1 MASPRLRLGIS
12 GCGGI
17 ARYIFNE
24 CIGLECIQPVAG
36 YDPNR
41 ANLAKFQE
49 ITSCEAVESYEA
61 LIGRKDIDAVVLAA
75 PPLDRVPQVLPAAQA
90 GKAIFSEKPLAL
102 SVAEGKRLVDGCHAA
117 KVPLMVGQVLRFFG
131 GFGRMVKY
139 IHEGAFGKP
148 LALQSNRLGTP
159 FPSEYRDDWRL
170 KQTTTGGLL
179 FEVHVHEFDLSRC
192 LCGKPLRVSGQ
203 SRRYGIDPETDFQDL
218 LLGTIEFDSGAMG
231 QYHFSQVSAHNEVC
245 FKVYL
250 EKGAAWA
257 TFGEAWVQRWDKEP
271 ELIQP
276 EEAEE
281 APYRKEIRLFAEA
294 VLKGE
299 PMPIPGEEGLWNV
312 AMAEAFEKS
321 AASGKIVEVNVS

>member
-24 CIGLECIQPVAG
+24 CIGLECIQPVAA

-75 PPLDRVPQVLPAAQA
+75 PPVDRVPQVLPAAQA

-117 KVPLMVGQVLRFFG
+117 GVPLMVGQVLRFFG
-131 GFGRMVKY
+131 GFGRMAKF
-139 IHEGAFGKP
+139 IQEGDFGKP

-159 FPSEYRDDWRL
+159 FPSGTAMIGASNKPRPAVFCTRSMCMSSTFPVSCAVSLYVSPVNRAGLDVIRKLISRISSLGPSNSTPARWVSTTSPRSQPTMRSFSRSSWRKARL
-170 KQTTTGGLL
+170 GRP
-179 FEVHVHEFDLSRC
+179 SARP
-192 LCGKPLRVSGQ
+192 LCSVGTRNQ
-203 SRRYGIDPETDFQDL
+203 S
-218 LLGTIEFDSGAMG
+218 
-231 QYHFSQVSAHNEVC
+231 
-245 FKVYL
+245 
-250 EKGAAWA
+250 
-257 TFGEAWVQRWDKEP
+257 
-271 ELIQP
+271 
-276 EEAEE
+276 
-281 APYRKEIRLFAEA
+281 
-294 VLKGE
+294 
-299 PMPIPGEEGLWNV
+299 
-312 AMAEAFEKS
+312 
-321 AASGKIVEVNVS
+321 